1 MFRFLVRKYQRKTY
15 KLCVRSLSRFFTYE
29 ADEDDFRWYHRLVLK
44 LASFPSE
51 GFRHRRVRSA
61 LELSKPVANL
71 APAQDYQSSSPQR
84 VGDDVVVHAGSFPP
98 IQACHLKNIAASAF
112 SSSFLKPKA
121 IYIPDYYIGKKGPVI
136 ADGNMLFW
144 YGSHGEG
151 LVHEGPRHPQ
161 PKGIKVF
168 GMGAN
173 NWYHWLLDILPSAYL
188 AQSLPDRFKTYPLIV
203 PQAALDMP
211 QFRESVELFKGTRE
225 LIGIDTEL
233 YDFEDLISIDPIL
246 HEPINMRPGYWPE
259 TSDYSFNPRVL
270 MAYRQDILDKLDI
283 SEPSGPTRLFLAR
296 GNDRRPYNQDELLSI
311 AEAHGF
317 EAVYPELLSFREQ
330 VALFAGARFIMG
342 PSGAAFANSL
352 FCSPGCRLLSWLV
365 PQYSG
370 FCSYSNIASTVG
382 TELRYLFGHHSTPIH
397 STFDAFR
404 ATYTIDVAEFE
415 TALDR
420 MLNAEDF

>member
-1 MFRFLVRKYQRKTY
+1 MFHFLVRKYQRKTY
-15 KLCVRSLSRFFTYE
+15 KLCVRSLARFFTYE
-29 ADEDDFRWYHRLVLK
+29 ADEGDFRWYHHLFLK
-44 LASFPSE
+44 LASFPSQ
-51 GFRHRRVRSA
+51 GFRHWHIHGA
-61 LELSKPVANL
+61 HELANPVADL
-71 APAQDYQSSSPQR
+71 APAQEYQSCPPRRIGQDST
-84 VGDDVVVHAGSFPP
+84 VHNGSFPP
-98 IQACHLKNIAASAF
+98 IKAHQIKKVSASAL
-112 SSSFLKPKA
+112 SSSFLRSKTV
-121 IYIPDYYIGKKGPVI
+121 YIPDYYVGKKGPVI
-136 ADGNMLFW
+136 ADGNVLFW
-144 YGSHGEG
+144 YGVNGEG
-151 LVHEGPRHPQ
+151 LIHEGPRHPRSN
-161 PKGIKVF
+161 GIKVF

-188 AQSLPDRFKTYPLIV
+188 AQSLPDRFSAYPLIV
-203 PQAALDMP
+203 PQSALEIP

-233 YDFEDLISIDPIL
+233 YDFEYLISIDPIL

-330 VALFAGARFIMG
+330 VALFAGAQFIMG

-352 FCSPGCRLLSWLV
+352 FCTPGCRLLSWLV

-370 FCSYSNIASTVG
+370 FCSYSNIAGTVG
-382 TELRYLFGHHSTPIH
+382 TELRYLFGQHTTPIH

-420 MLNAEDF
+420 MLNADDF

>member
-1 MFRFLVRKYQRKTY
+1 MFHFLVRKYHRKTY
-15 KLCVRSLSRFFTYE
+15 KLCVRSLSRFFLYE
-29 ADEDDFRWYHRLVLK
+29 ADEGDFRWYHRLFLK
-44 LASFPSE
+44 LASFSSQ
-51 GFRHRRVRSA
+51 GFRHWRIHSA
-61 LELSKPVANL
+61 FELAEPVADL
-71 APAQDYQSSSPQR
+71 APEEAYKSQSPQP
-84 VGDDVVVHAGSFPP
+84 VGQGSVVDNGFFPP
-98 IQACHLKNIAASAF
+98 IKASQFKHVAASAF
-112 SSSFLKPKA
+112 SSSFLKAKA
-121 IYIPDYYIGKKGPVI
+121 VYVPDYYIGKKGPVI

-144 YGSHGEG
+144 YGINGEG

-161 PKGIKVF
+161 GKGIKVF

-188 AQSLPDRFKTYPLIV
+188 AQSLPERFKTYPLIV
-203 PQAALDMP
+203 PQAALDVP
-211 QFRESVELFKGTRE
+211 QFRESVELLKGARDF
-225 LIGIDTEL
+225 IGIDTDL
-233 YDFEDLISIDPIL
+233 YDFEDLVSIDPIL

-259 TSDYSFNPRVL
+259 TSHYSFNPRVL
-270 MAYRQDILDKLDI
+270 MEYRQDILDKLGITDPI
-283 SEPSGPTRLFLAR
+283 GPTRLFLAR

-317 EAVYPELLSFREQ
+317 EAVYPERLSFREQ

-352 FCSPGCRLLSWLV
+352 FCTEGCRLLSWLV

-382 TELRYLFGHHSTPIH
+382 TELRYLFGHHTTPIH

-420 MLNAEDF
+420 MLNADNF

>member
-15 KLCVRSLSRFFTYE
+15 KLCVRSLARFFTYE
-29 ADEDDFRWYHRLVLK
+29 ADEGDFRWYHHLFIK
-44 LASFPSE
+44 LASFPSQ
-51 GFRHRRVRSA
+51 GFRHWRIHSA
-61 LELSKPVANL
+61 RELAEPVALL
-71 APAQDYQSSSPQR
+71 APEEAYETQAPRPFGQGSIADN
-84 VGDDVVVHAGSFPP
+84 GSFPP
-98 IQACHLKNIAASAF
+98 IKASQFKNIAASAF
-112 SSSFLKPKA
+112 SSSFLKSKA
-121 IYIPDYYIGKKGPVI
+121 VFVPDYYIGKKGPVI
-136 ADGNMLFW
+136 ADGNVLFW
-144 YGSHGEG
+144 YGVNGEG

-203 PQAALDMP
+203 PQTALDLP
-211 QFRESVELFKGTRE
+211 QFRESVELFKGTRD
-225 LIGIDTEL
+225 LIGIDTDL

-259 TSDYSFNPRVL
+259 TGDYSFNPRVL
-270 MAYRQDILDKLDI
+270 MAYRQDILDKLGI
-283 SEPSGPTRLFLAR
+283 SEPTGPTRLFLAR

-352 FCSPGCRLLSWLV
+352 FCTKGCRLLSWLV

-382 TELRYLFGHHSTPIH
+382 TELRYLFGNPITSIH

-404 ATYTIDVAEFE
+404 ATYTVDVTEFE
-415 TALDR
+415 TALNK